1 MNPPLDE
8 VGVKRAMM
16 EAASEVILL
25 ADHSKVGRES
35 LVRVA
40 PIEDVHRVIT
50 SEGVDAAEAQAI
62 RDLGVEVDIVPTQ
75 TGVRE

>member
-50 SEGVDAAEAQAI
+50 SEGVDAGEAQAI

>member
-1 MNPPLDE
+1 MNPRLDE

-16 EAASEVILL
+16 EAAAEVVLL

-40 PIEDVHRVIT
+40 PLEGVHRLIT
-50 SEGVDAAEAQAI
+50 SEGVDPAEAQAI
-62 RDLGVEVDIVPTQ
+62 RDLGVEVEIVPAQ
-75 TGVRE
+75 VDQKE